1 MQQTPTISIITPVL
15 DAKDLLEQ
23 VIETVRRQTYKN
35 KQHIII
41 DGGSTD
47 GTLETLKRNEG
58 KIKYWISEKDL
69 GIYDGMNK
77 GINVADGEWIYFLGV
92 DDAFYRDDTL
102 ESIFEH
108 QTIPDDVTLILGS
121 VLAHNRKLIKSRYGK
136 SLYFKNTIHHQGAF
150 YRRDVF
156 ERFRYGFYG
165 SRMKN
170 RQFSISGDYQLN
182 FALFRQGT
190 RCMQINTIIARCGYG
205 RSMQGKI
212 EGYLEEMLVRHQHI
226 SFFWA
231 IPFDVLTVLRYLG
244 KRFMNLLKE

>member
-1 MQQTPTISIITPVL
+1 MSQTHKISIITPVL

-23 VIETVRRQTYKN
+23 VIDTVRRQTYKN

-58 KIKYWISEKDL
+58 KITYWISEKDS

-77 GINVADGEWIYFLGV
+77 GLNIADGEWFYFLGV
-92 DDAFYRDDTL
+92 DDVFYRDDTL
-102 ESIFEH
+102 ESIFQN
-108 QTIPDDVTLILGS
+108 QTIPDDVTLILGI
-121 VLAHNRKLIKSRYGK
+121 VLAPNRKLIKSRYGK

-150 YRRDVF
+150 YHRNLF
-156 ERFRYGFYG
+156 EHFRYGFYG
-165 SRMKN
+165 SRLKN

-182 FALFRQGT
+182 FSLFLKGT
-190 RCMQINTIIARCGYG
+190 KCMQTNTIIARCGYG
-205 RSMQGKI
+205 KSMQGKI
-212 EGYLEEMLVRHQHI
+212 DGYLEEILVRHQHI

-231 IPFDVLTVLRYLG
+231 IPFDVLTVIRYLG
-244 KRFMNLLKE
+244 KRFMNLLMD